1 MEDIYLKHPVTL
13 GERKVTELHFQ
24 EPCLMHMMRTDG
36 HDINDVGADIALVS
50 ALTGEPEDIIKK
62 IHIEDWPPI
71 RYNLKKYMPYFSEL
85 KNLLKAK
92 PKRKTLL
99 RRRTYRRR
107 SKRFSF

>member
-50 ALTGEPEDIIKK
+50 ALTGEPEDIIKVK
-62 IHIEDWPPI
+62 ESWTGQ
-71 RYNLKKYMPYFSEL
+71 YLKKTIEWT
-85 KNLLKAK
+85 KEHQK
-92 PKRKTLL
+92 
-99 RRRTYRRR
+99 
-107 SKRFSF
+107 

>member
-13 GERKVTELHFQ
+13 GDRKVTELHFQ

-71 RYNLKKYMPYFSEL
+71 RYNLQKIYAVFFGVKESLEG
-85 KNLLKAK
+85 
-92 PKRKTLL
+92 KTQEENPTQAADLPPQ
-99 RRRTYRRR
+99 
-107 SKRFSF
+107 K